1 MSDNIELIGSNHKVV
16 VESRKSINLTGIKK
30 IVSFDEE
37 EFFLETTMGS
47 MLIKG
52 KNLEMTE
59 LNTAEGIVNI
69 KGHING
75 YNYFDGKSKENSLFS
90 KLFK

>member
-1 MSDNIELIGSNHKVV
+1 MSDNIELIGNTHKVI

-30 IVSFDEE
+30 IISFDED
-37 EFFLETTMGS
+37 EFLLETTMGS

-52 KNLEMTE
+52 KNLEMTK
-59 LNTAEGIVNI
+59 LDTAEGIVNI
-69 KGHING
+69 KGNING
-75 YNYFDGKSKENSLFS
+75 YNYFDGKSRENSIFS